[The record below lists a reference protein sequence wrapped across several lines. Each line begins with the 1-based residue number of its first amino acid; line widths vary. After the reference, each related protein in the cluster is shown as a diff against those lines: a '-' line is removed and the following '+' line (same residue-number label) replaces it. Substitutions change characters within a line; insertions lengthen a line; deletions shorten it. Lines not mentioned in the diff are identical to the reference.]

1 MPLILVLLLL
11 ISPGLH
17 AEDTQLRELLTKID
31 ERLAKERIEVRAADF
46 RWEQWERFESE
57 LNFVVAHD
65 PVSEVSDVPT
75 ELHSENLNSRLLA
88 RWEDLTLSA
97 HSMQLTDNNP
107 VWTELAASMTKF
119 FNHRDQQLYR
129 LARAQMKSGEIR
141 ESLEELYQQAA
152 EKALARMP
160 QTQTDLKVIDPVLV
174 DLVAELK
181 KITTSLSPTP
191 TPSALTPLPWVLTA
205 VFAAAFIVVLG
216 KRRRTQPTVPIP
228 VSTAAVK
235 PVHSTEAW
243 MEQLE
248 ATLQKQQNL
257 EVEQERELQEA
268 REYVRELKAVIK
280 SIQSA
285 KEVDDFYLQLEK
297 LGIVTEAIEKFVA
310 RQDPLRYAEVPYVMT
325 KLILSLSDRVTAVS
339 ESELVRSNH
348 A

>member
-1 MPLILVLLLL
+1 MPLILMLLLL
-11 ISPGLH
+11 LSPNLR
-17 AEDTQLRELLTKID
+17 ADESQLRSLLTKID
-31 ERLAKERIEVRAADF
+31 ERLAKERIEVRATDF

-65 PVSEVSDVPT
+65 PVSEVFDVPD
-75 ELHSENLNSRLLA
+75 ELQSENLNSRLLS

-97 HSMQLTDNNP
+97 RSMQLTDNNP

-129 LARAQMKSGEIR
+129 QARAQMKSGEIR

-152 EKALARMP
+152 EKALTRMP
-160 QTQTDLKVIDPVLV
+160 QTLTDLKVIDPVLV

-181 KITTSLSPTP
+181 KITTSLSPASTP
-191 TPSALTPLPWVLTA
+191 RAPNPMPWGLTA
-205 VFAAAFIVVLG
+205 LFAAAFVVVLV
-216 KRRRTQPTVPIP
+216 KRRRPQPQVPAQ
-228 VSTAAVK
+228 VSTAPVK
-235 PVHSTEAW
+235 PVHSTQAW
-243 MEQLE
+243 MQQLE

-268 REYVRELKAVIK
+268 REHVRELKAVIK
-280 SIQSA
+280 SIQTA
-285 KEVDDFYLQLEK
+285 KEVDEFYLQLEK

-310 RQDPLRYAEVPYVMT
+310 HQDPLRYAEVPYVMT
-325 KLILSLSDRVTAVS
+325 KLILSLSDRVTTVS
-339 ESELVRSNH
+339 ESELVLSNH